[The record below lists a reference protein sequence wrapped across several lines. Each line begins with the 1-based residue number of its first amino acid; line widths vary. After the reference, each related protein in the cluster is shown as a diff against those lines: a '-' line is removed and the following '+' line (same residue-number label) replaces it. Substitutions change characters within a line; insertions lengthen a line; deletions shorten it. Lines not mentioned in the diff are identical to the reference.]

1 MSKWMAILFMLIFV
15 SCYSGKGRDFLYG
28 TGGSDALDDVL
39 NSEYIRLDIY
49 MDVGLVKFQSMHLY
63 VLSGAPQESVI
74 DAVQTDKLCGRGGP
88 YRDLTWIG
96 CKIEMDEAE
105 TTKLNST
112 CLLFIDYFYLE
123 KNSSFIETLEHLFRG
138 RKFEITRNESWYNI
152 LYSGSELE
160 VKGASLNTRNE
171 ESDLHVISFSSTE
184 PRHTII
190 LKKKESDLRGYE
202 PLKLDPS
209 ILPLESPGY
218 KKLREQEESLQK

>member
-1 MSKWMAILFMLIFV
+1 
-15 SCYSGKGRDFLYG
+15 
-28 TGGSDALDDVL
+28 
-39 NSEYIRLDIY
+39 
-49 MDVGLVKFQSMHLY
+49 
-63 VLSGAPQESVI
+63 
-74 DAVQTDKLCGRGGP
+74 
-88 YRDLTWIG
+88 
-96 CKIEMDEAE
+96 
-105 TTKLNST
+105 
-112 CLLFIDYFYLE
+112 
-123 KNSSFIETLEHLFRG
+123 
-138 RKFEITRNESWYNI
+138 

-218 KKLREQEESLQK
+218 KKLREKENALIK